1 MYCEKCGSK
10 NSENATFCTNCGNK
24 LSNSASNDQVLES
37 STLVDNNVN
46 NVQNSNVVTNE
57 QEPVYNEPVY
67 NNVNNAQTNVVTEPE
82 GSKFGW
88 GVLGF
93 FVPLVGLILYFT
105 WKKDRPKSSKAAGIG
120 ALVSVILKVISIIV
134 VFMIGVAST
143 KSIFDDTKTQI
154 DTEYKDTDNNDDTSD
169 SKKDDNKEFSAGE
182 KFMYGNFEI
191 VVGKNYTFDT
201 VNNEFSS
208 DNGKTVVKV
217 PITVKNTGTM
227 EDCFA
232 AFDYTLF
239 DPNGVKISDL
249 GLNFKDSVV
258 RAGSEESCLTQNK
271 TFSTNIYIEYTEN
284 GSYKIKFKSF
294 SNSAQVSINISK

>member
-24 LSNSASNDQVLES
+24 LSNSEPNDQVLES

-57 QEPVYNEPVY
+57 EEPVY

-93 FVPLVGLILYFT
+93 FVPLVGLILFFT

-134 VFMIGVAST
+134 VFMIGVATST
-143 KSIFDDTKTQI
+143 KSIIADTKTHI
-154 DTEYKDTDNNDDTSD
+154 DTEYKDTDKDDTSD

-217 PITVKNTGTM
+217 PITVKNTGTT

-271 TFSTNIYIEYTEN
+271 SFSTNIYIEYTEN

>member
-24 LSNSASNDQVLES
+24 LSNSVSNDQVLES
-37 STLVDNNVN
+37 STPVDNNVN

-67 NNVNNAQTNVVTEPE
+67 NNLNNAQTNVVTEPE

-120 ALVSVILKVISIIV
+120 ALVSVILNIISIIV

-143 KSIFDDTKTQI
+143 KSIIDDTKTQI
-154 DTEYKDTDNNDDTSD
+154 DTEYKDTDNDDTSD

-191 VVGKNYTFDT
+191 VVGKDYTFDT
-201 VNNEFSS
+201 VNNEFSN
-208 DNGKTVVKV
+208 DNGKTVIKV

-227 EDCFA
+227 ENCFA

-239 DPNGVKISDL
+239 DPNGEKISDL

-271 TFSTNIYIEYTEN
+271 SFSTNIYVEYTEN

-294 SNSAQVSINISK
+294 SNSAQVSINVSK

>member
-1 MYCEKCGSK
+1 M
-10 NSENATFCTNCGNK
+10 
-24 LSNSASNDQVLES
+24 
-37 STLVDNNVN
+37 N
-46 NVQNSNVVTNE
+46 NVQNSNAVTNE
-57 QEPVYNEPVY
+57 QEPVY

-271 TFSTNIYIEYTEN
+271 SFSTNIYVEYTEN

-294 SNSAQVSINISK
+294 KDSAQVSINISK